1 MKIHNNAPLDQVYCQ
16 SEAMLRYCGRLAGLY
31 PEDPIAA
38 LEVDMILNTVEDMIQ
53 ILSPSLLEKVC
64 GQAVSDI
71 VTFEART
78 AIQLST
84 YMLLRHSTSKEL
96 AVL

>member
-1 MKIHNNAPLDQVYCQ
+1 MKIHNSAPLDQVYCQ

-53 ILSPSLLEKVC
+53 ILSPSLYEKVR
-64 GQAVSDI
+64 GHVVPDI
-71 VTFEART
+71 VPLEAHMRK
-78 AIQLST
+78 
-84 YMLLRHSTSKEL
+84 YN
-96 AVL
+96 